1 MKILCVGDVVGS
13 IGCRFLRSRL
23 PRLKRE
29 KAIDAVVVNGE
40 NSADGNGITPDSAE
54 DLFASG
60 ADVITTGNHVF
71 RRKEI
76 YSMLEEHAF
85 LLRPANFPAS
95 APGRGVCILDR
106 GKYQIGVINLMGT
119 AFMEN
124 LRSPFE
130 TMDQLLRETELP
142 KTVILDFHAEATGE
156 KRALAFYL
164 DGKLS
169 AVFGTHTHVPTA
181 DETILPNG
189 TGYLTDVGMTGPIFS
204 VLGVK
209 PEQVIEKYRSH
220 MPVRF
225 SVPEGDCRMDAV
237 LFEIDEKTGKTR
249 SVERLNLF

>member
-1 MKILCVGDVVGS
+1 
-13 IGCRFLRSRL
+13 
-23 PRLKRE
+23 
-29 KAIDAVVVNGE
+29 
-40 NSADGNGITPDSAE
+40 
-54 DLFASG
+54 
-60 ADVITTGNHVF
+60 
-71 RRKEI
+71 
-76 YSMLEEHAF
+76 
-85 LLRPANFPAS
+85 
-95 APGRGVCILDR
+95 
-106 GKYQIGVINLMGT
+106 
-119 AFMEN
+119 
-124 LRSPFE
+124 
-130 TMDQLLRETELP
+130 MDQLLRETELP

-189 TGYLTDVGMTGPIFS
+189 TGYLTDVGMTGPILS

-209 PEQVIEKYRSH
+209 PEQVIEKYRFH

-225 SVPEGDCRMDAV
+225 SVPEGDCRMDPV